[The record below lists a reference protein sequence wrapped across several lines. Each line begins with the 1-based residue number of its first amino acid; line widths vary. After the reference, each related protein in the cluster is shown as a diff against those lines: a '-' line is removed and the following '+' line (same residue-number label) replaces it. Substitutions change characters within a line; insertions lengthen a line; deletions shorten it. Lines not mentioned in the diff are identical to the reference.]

1 MKIEVTRQNGKVTV
15 SVTVPHYND
24 FGCKE
29 KIRINTTDVMAALTT
44 EGHKNIGHCTEEGS
58 INNKRRTSSVWVFE
72 DTTPRRKK
80 TPPPSKKHKK
90 TLDNSSKDVIIKS
103 KPKL

>member
-44 EGHKNIGHCTEEGS
+44 AQRKGQLITREELPRCGFLRILLLAVKKPHPLQKNI
-58 INNKRRTSSVWVFE
+58 
-72 DTTPRRKK
+72 
-80 TPPPSKKHKK
+80 KKHLTILQKM
-90 TLDNSSKDVIIKS
+90 L
-103 KPKL
+103 

>member
-29 KIRINTTDVMAALTT
+29 KIRINTTDVMAALRILLLAVKKP
-44 EGHKNIGHCTEEGS
+44 HPLQKNI
-58 INNKRRTSSVWVFE
+58 
-72 DTTPRRKK
+72 
-80 TPPPSKKHKK
+80 KKHLTILQKM
-90 TLDNSSKDVIIKS
+90 L
-103 KPKL
+103 